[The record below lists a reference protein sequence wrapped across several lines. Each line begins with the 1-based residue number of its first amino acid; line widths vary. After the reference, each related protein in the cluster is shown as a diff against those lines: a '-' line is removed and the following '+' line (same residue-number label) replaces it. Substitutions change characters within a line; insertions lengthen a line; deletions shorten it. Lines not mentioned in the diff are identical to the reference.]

1 LSMSA
6 RVLVVDNHDDIRR
19 LFMVW
24 LEGEDGLKVVGGA
37 RDSKEA
43 VKMLADTPA
52 EVVLLD
58 LDMPDAHALAA
69 IRAVKKAYPEVRI
82 VGMSWDQS
90 SGRMARM
97 LDAGA
102 RMMFDKAGK
111 LDGLVRVI
119 QKCME

>member
-1 LSMSA
+1 MAA

-37 RDSKEA
+37 RDGTEA
-43 VKMLADTPA
+43 VGLLAESPA

-58 LDMPDAHALAA
+58 LDMPDAQAVAA
-69 IRAVKKAYPEVRI
+69 IRAVKKAFPDVRI
-82 VGMSWDQS
+82 VGMSWDHS
-90 SGRMARM
+90 AERTAKM

-102 RMMFDKAGK
+102 RMMFDKASK
-111 LDGLVRVI
+111 LEGLVRVI